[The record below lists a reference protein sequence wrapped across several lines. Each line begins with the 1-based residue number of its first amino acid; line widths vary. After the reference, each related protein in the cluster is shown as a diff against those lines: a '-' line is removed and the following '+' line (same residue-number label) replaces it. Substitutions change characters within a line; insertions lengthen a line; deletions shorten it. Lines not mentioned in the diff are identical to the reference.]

1 MEPQIVDYYNELPH
15 SVNVI
20 DKMNEELSE
29 TQNENEKLKRELEE
43 FHKLMNRFNM
53 PRIKVDTVEEY
64 QLFESKLEEFKNFIE
79 EELSGTN
86 LLDIVNHY
94 HNYGLSDDT
103 MPGPGCIEDEDGFIY
118 RFINKLDELTNH
130 VNREWCEYRILT
142 SFEVFIKTEGDVHNG
157 EVVSLSNIIIGLNN
171 NSDEEQLPKIYCE
184 LSNKFTPAYGPEW
197 SQIDYNINMMNIPY
211 YKCEKCGKY
220 DDYGETEIYGGL
232 FCIDCQPSP
241 Q

>member
-1 MEPQIVDYYNELPH
+1 MIDHYNELPH

-20 DKMNEELSE
+20 DKMNEELYE
-29 TQNENEKLKRELEE
+29 VQKENKKLKMELEG

-64 QLFESKLEEFKNFIE
+64 QLFESKLEGFENWFRSEQPENISNEYINSKRGSSSSKYNDFI
-79 EELSGTN
+79 T
-86 LLDIVNHY
+86 
-94 HNYGLSDDT
+94 DT
-103 MPGPGCIEDEDGFIY
+103 
-118 RFINKLDELTNH
+118 INKLDELTNH
-130 VNREWCEYRILT
+130 LNREWCKYRILT
-142 SFEVFIKTEGDVHNG
+142 SFEVFIKTQGDVHNG

-184 LSNKFTPAYGPEW
+184 LSNKFIPEW
-197 SQIDYNINMMNIPY
+197 SNREDNINMMNIPY

-220 DDYGETEIYGGL
+220 DDGGETEIYGGL
-232 FCIDCQPSP
+232 FCIDCQPLP